1 MTGWWQV
8 ICLVRVVKG
17 EVFGFWVFY
26 VFGLGLGVIPGIG
39 RSETIGAGV
48 VASVV
53 T

>member
-1 MTGWWQV
+1 M

-17 EVFGFWVFY
+17 EFFVFGFWVFY

-48 VASVV
+48 VARGVS
-53 T
+53 